1 MDGDELIDA
10 KQGRALQRRR
20 AVRSAPNSV
29 KPATLT
35 KRRYRAHQKAGGA
48 VPRVPLKDA
57 NGAVELL
64 LDLGWLPLS
73 HSEDPRHIG
82 IAAGRLLDDLVAW
95 ANGMR
100 QRYGPQWTDCIDF
113 PWSSS
118 GYDP

>member
-1 MDGDELIDA
+1 MGG
-10 KQGRALQRRR
+10 GRISREEQRACQRRR

-100 QRYGPQWTDCIDF
+100 RKFGPQWTDHVAF
-113 PWSSS
+113 RWSN
-118 GYDP
+118 PEHER